1 MRLLLPL
8 LLGVLCFLQT
18 CSWPAKVHCFHKLA
32 CKRPFGFQTEA
43 KTWALVLAK
52 KEKSFLH
59 TEAVPSLSE
68 TNNAL
73 SICTV
78 PVAIDQP
85 HFLFPRQ
92 FFFYASTNHP
102 CRCFQ
107 GSSFFMGKTLSVFWH
122 WEEHDPAVL
131 VGCMQ
136 WTMALEL
143 TLQVACF

>member
-1 MRLLLPL
+1 ML
-8 LLGVLCFLQT
+8 
-18 CSWPAKVHCFHKLA
+18 
-32 CKRPFGFQTEA
+32 E
-43 KTWALVLAK
+43 K

-92 FFFYASTNHP
+92 FFFLCKYQPSL
-102 CRCFQ
+102 Q
-107 GSSFFMGKTLSVFWH
+107 VFWTKH
-122 WEEHDPAVL
+122 LVRHESVSFLSFVLAAVSWPA
-131 VGCMQ
+131 
-136 WTMALEL
+136 
-143 TLQVACF
+143 